1 MQATLTFLGCGTSMG
16 VPTVGCECTVCRSTD
31 PRDNR
36 TRPSV
41 LVSYPDGGNT
51 RNILIDTSYDFR
63 QQALRERIMHLDAV
77 LYTHAHADH
86 IMGLDDVRSLSFR
99 HADDKDERLPLF
111 ASAGTAASI
120 RQTFHYIFD
129 ENSTYRTLPRV
140 KLLDLN
146 DGVDLFGVRFEC
158 FKVIHGETEV
168 DAIRFGSAAYVT
180 DFSSIPPASM
190 DHLRNL
196 DVLVLDAL
204 RENPHPTHSSL
215 SNSLKI
221 VEELKPKRAFFTH
234 MSHDLGYETTNAKL
248 PSHIR
253 LAYDGLK
260 LEFEI

>member
-1 MQATLTFLGCGTSMG
+1 MKAILTFLGCGTSMG
-16 VPTVGCECTVCRSTD
+16 VPTVGCACAVCSSTD

-41 LVSYPDGGNT
+41 MVSFPEAGKT

-63 QQALRERIMHLDAV
+63 QQALREGIMHLDAV

-86 IMGLDDVRSLSFR
+86 ILGLDDVRSLSFR
-99 HADDKDERLPLF
+99 HADDKDEHLPLY
-111 ASAGTAASI
+111 ANAATSEGI

-146 DGVDLFGVRFEC
+146 DGVTLFGVRFEC
-158 FKVIHGETEV
+158 FKVIHGEADV
-168 DAIRFGSAAYVT
+168 DAFRIGSAAYVT

-190 DHLRNL
+190 ERLRNL

-204 RENPHPTHSSL
+204 RDRPHPTHSSL
-215 SNSLKI
+215 SNSLRI
-221 VEELKPKRAFFTH
+221 VEELKPERAFFTH
-234 MSHDLGYETTNAKL
+234 MSHDLGYVATNAKL
-248 PSHIR
+248 PPHIQ